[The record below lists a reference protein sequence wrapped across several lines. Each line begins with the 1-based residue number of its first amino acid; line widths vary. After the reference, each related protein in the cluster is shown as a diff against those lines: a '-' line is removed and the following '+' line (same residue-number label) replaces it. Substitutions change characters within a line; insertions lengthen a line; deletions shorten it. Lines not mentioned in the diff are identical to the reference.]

1 MHTSEKI
8 WVLIQRAHAF
18 MGGAALLK
26 SPQSKTSPRSP
37 MLGRSGVHSLRAI
50 ILSYL
55 DDSSP
60 VSPSRNI
67 QSGSRTSGAYS
78 RRHRRTAHALEA
90 GVVGHPDSHR
100 PHFYELD
107 GSEHVYYIFP
117 YPAGQKV
124 LLIAVWQESGRRCK
138 FFGPPISPVASKAS
152 KRSVSPPW
160 CQDFS
165 REA

>member
-1 MHTSEKI
+1 
-8 WVLIQRAHAF
+8 

-26 SPQSKTSPRSP
+26 SPQSKTSPVLQC
-37 MLGRSGVHSLRAI
+37 LGALGCIVFGLLFCRIWTIVHLCHHRETTNP
-50 ILSYL
+50 
-55 DDSSP
+55 DRGP
-60 VSPSRNI
+60 RE
-67 QSGSRTSGAYS
+67 AYS

-124 LLIAVWQESGRRCK
+124 LLIAVWQESRRRCK

-152 KRSVSPPW
+152 KRS
-160 CQDFS
+160 
-165 REA
+165 